1 MGGLV
6 LRHGI
11 IKGCPDVA
19 RVASE
24 VVGVDSRGVL
34 Y

>member
-1 MGGLV
+1 MLG
-6 LRHGI
+6 RGI
-11 IKGCPDVA
+11 IRGGSIVT
-19 RVASE
+19 RTSSE